1 MYCTSCGT
9 QMEAAQRFCG
19 NCGKAAG
26 GPMPVYPV
34 QMTPLAR
41 DMANK
46 KIAGVCAGIAR
57 HLGWDVT
64 LVRVGF
70 LLAFVFHGFGLV
82 GYMIAW
88 ICMPRDDIRS
98 YATNP

>member
-9 QMEAAQRFCG
+9 QMADSMRFCAQ
-19 NCGKAAG
+19 CGKPAG
-26 GPMPVYPV
+26 GPTPVY
-34 QMTPLAR
+34 QGQFAPLSR

-46 KIAGVCAGIAR
+46 KIAGVCSGIAR

-70 LLAFVFHGFGLV
+70 LLAFVFHGFGLI
-82 GYMIAW
+82 GYVIGW
-88 ICMPRDDIRS
+88 ICMPRDDIRP